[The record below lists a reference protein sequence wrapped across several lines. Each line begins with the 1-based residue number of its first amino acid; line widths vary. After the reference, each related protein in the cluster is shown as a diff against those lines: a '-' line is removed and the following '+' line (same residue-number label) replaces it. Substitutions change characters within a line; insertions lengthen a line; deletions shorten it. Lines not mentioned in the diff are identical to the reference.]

1 MYIYIWC
8 ILYVYVFFKVFSI
21 GCSTTHSWYLGILKI
36 KVGVGWWL
44 WKSIDRYLPM
54 FFQFNPAIHG
64 HRVTNLPSP
73 KTLQQGVYESIHVWI
88 GPLRKNNIHK
98 YCTNDICY
106 FLDKMEPFS
115 PNSPFWTHTHADTNT
130 HDGSRSRCVDWR
142 CVCNPSG
149 FILRQLWFRRCGW
162 DWGICLLILW
172 SFLFVRF
179 VKDIVI

>member
-1 MYIYIWC
+1 MYII
-8 ILYVYVFFKVFSI
+8 YVMYVFFRVFSI
-21 GCSTTHSWYLGILKI
+21 GCSTTYSWYLGILKI

-73 KTLQQGVYESIHVWI
+73 KTLQQWVYESIHVWI
-88 GPLRKNNIHK
+88 VLYARITYTNIVQR
-98 YCTNDICY
+98 YVL
-106 FLDKMEPFS
+106 FLAKKRTIFS
-115 PNSPFWTHTHADTNT
+115 KLPVLDTHTHKNT

-149 FILRQLWFRRCGW
+149 FILRQLWFRRCGR
-162 DWGICLLILW
+162 DWGICLLVLW
-172 SFLFVRF
+172 SFLLFGLLEVWLYNC
-179 VKDIVI
+179 